1 MRVSK
6 IDSCFTRLHNKDMSA
21 KDRCLEVSKQ
31 FLASMSNLIF
41 GMRNSYFVCGEDPVQ
56 VETSLV
62 DDCTQ
67 VLADLMTKTDEVL
80 TGNQCVLLPFLR
92 PPPPP
97 PPPPPPAPALFLT
110 LPNSLVT
117 LHRRRTV
124 GKCPVW
130 QHNHVRGGVLP
141 AAEYLHRGA
150 QDHP

>member
-1 MRVSK
+1 
-6 IDSCFTRLHNKDMSA
+6 
-21 KDRCLEVSKQ
+21 
-31 FLASMSNLIF
+31 MSNLIF

-80 TGNQCVLLPFLR
+80 TGRQCVLLPS
-92 PPPPP
+92 
-97 PPPPPPAPALFLT
+97 LFLT

-117 LHRRRTV
+117 LHRRRTM